1 VQAGSEQIQVW
12 YLGALAYSWLCPPFQ
27 VEAALR
33 HLDAAVELVP
43 TMGEAHVLRGAVL
56 RGAGRLGESEAA
68 LRTALRLA
76 EKSRQPM
83 QAYFALR
90 GFGETMLK
98 AGREREALRALEAA
112 LRINPQD
119 AAIAQFLA
127 ARAGG
132 PR

>member
-1 VQAGSEQIQVW
+1 MVGTVSSEKKDT
-12 YLGALAYSWLCPPFQ
+12 
-27 VEAALR
+27 AAR
-33 HLDAAVELVP
+33 EK
-43 TMGEAHVLRGAVL
+43 
-56 RGAGRLGESEAA
+56 
-68 LRTALRLA
+68 
-76 EKSRQPM
+76 KSRQPM